1 MKEIASDCRS
11 MQDDVFG
18 WAKKTFGIDN
28 SPESASAVCKK
39 LAEEVAELSEKI
51 HSGLNDDEVLEE
63 AADCEIVLL
72 QVFGLYRGDVLN
84 EVMKKMEKNKGRK
97 WQKTSEGVFRH
108 VE

>member
-1 MKEIASDCRS
+1 MKEVASDCRN

-18 WAKKTFGIDN
+18 WAKKTFGIGDN
-28 SPESASAVCKK
+28 PESASAVCKK
-39 LAEEVAELSEKI
+39 LAEEVSELSEKI
-51 HSGLNDDEVLEE
+51 RSGLNDEEVLEE

-72 QVFGLYRGDVLN
+72 QVFGLYRGDVLH

-97 WQKTSEGVFRH
+97 WRKSAEGVFRH